1 MGEIEWKHIKGFEN
15 YLISNEGMIYN
26 SKKGTYL
33 KPDVSKTG
41 YYRVQLFNKKRKHFQ
56 LHRLVAEAFIPNPEN
71 KEQVN
76 HKNRYKI
83 RQQSRKS

>member
-1 MGEIEWKHIKGFEN
+1 MDKINWKEIKNFEN

-33 KPDVSKTG
+33 KPYISKTG
-41 YYRVQLFNKKRKHFQ
+41 YYRVQLSNKKKKHFQ

-76 HKNRYKI
+76 HKNRHKI
-83 RQQSRKS
+83 R

>member
-1 MGEIEWKHIKGFEN
+1 MRRIEWKHIKDFEN
-15 YLISNEGMIYN
+15 YLISNEGMIQN

-33 KPDVSKTG
+33 KPDISKTG
-41 YYRVQLFNKKRKHFQ
+41 YYRVQLSNKKKKHFQ
-56 LHRLVAEAFIPNPEN
+56 LHRLVAETFIPNPDN

-83 RQQSRKS
+83 